1 MVNNNCMN
9 EKEYNVKTIAIE
21 HLSYAIKLYLNDEY
35 LPAITL
41 AGAAEEILGKFVKKE
56 NKKNALSSII
66 EFAKLYASAMNK
78 KVENDNQIINRSNK
92 VRNRLKHFDSGD
104 KEEICFIPKL
114 EAFLIISR
122 AIENYH
128 RLPYNK
134 RLNYLP
140 DNSLDEL
147 LNKFRLASTDVG

>member
-1 MVNNNCMN
+1 MVNNNYMN
-9 EKEYNVKTIAIE
+9 EKKYNVKAIAIE
-21 HLSYAIKLYLNDEY
+21 HLSHAIKLYLNDEY

-78 KVENDNQIINRSNK
+78 KVENDDQIINRSKK
-92 VRNRLKHFDSGD
+92 VRNKLKHFDGN

-134 RLNYLP
+134 KLNYLP